1 MGGTWIS
8 NSNLG
13 ENGMQDNDFFFSQQN
28 ILRQL
33 ILVDCLSILMLGD
46 AIQHNYIASYRT
58 KK

>member
-33 ILVDCLSILMLGD
+33 ILVDCLSILMLGM
-46 AIQHNYIASYRT
+46 
-58 KK
+58 